1 MNNIEVFSEQL
12 KKRIMCTAIFA
23 AFFSVALL
31 LRYFYKES
39 YIFTIRAD
47 IIAMALQVIGLPF
60 IFLSIKY
67 IKCPSCKESAGSGWN
82 IKECKSCGEKLK

>member
-1 MNNIEVFSEQL
+1 MNNIELFADQR
-12 KKRIMCTAIFA
+12 KKRIIYTSVFA
-23 AFFSVALL
+23 AFFIAALL
-31 LRYFYKES
+31 LRHFYENS

-47 IIAMALQVIGLPF
+47 IVATALQIIGLPF

-67 IKCPSCKESAGSGWN
+67 IKCPSCKQSAGGGWN

>member
-1 MNNIEVFSEQL
+1 MNNIEVFAEQR
-12 KKRIMCTAIFA
+12 KKRIIYSTIFA
-23 AFFSVALL
+23 VFFIAALL
-31 LRYFYKES
+31 LRHFYEDS

-47 IIAMALQVIGLPF
+47 IIATALQIIGLPF

-67 IKCPSCKESAGSGWN
+67 IKCPSCKASASSGWN

>member
-1 MNNIEVFSEQL
+1 MSNIEVFAEQR
-12 KKRIMCTAIFA
+12 KKRIIFTAIFA
-23 AFFSVALL
+23 AFFILALL
-31 LRYFYKES
+31 LRHFYEGV
-39 YIFTIRAD
+39 YILTIRSD
-47 IIAMALQVIGLPF
+47 IVASMLQLIGLPF